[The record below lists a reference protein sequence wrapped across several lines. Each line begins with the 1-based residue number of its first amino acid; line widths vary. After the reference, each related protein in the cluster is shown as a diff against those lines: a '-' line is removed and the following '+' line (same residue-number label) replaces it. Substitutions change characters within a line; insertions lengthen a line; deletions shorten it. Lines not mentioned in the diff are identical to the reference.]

1 MPGPRCGAERLA
13 GCSEYTAGAIAT
25 LAEAGTADPAFV
37 TEHF

>member
-13 GCSEYTAGAIAT
+13 GCSEYTAGATAK
-25 LAEAGTADPAFV
+25 LAEVGTADPAFV